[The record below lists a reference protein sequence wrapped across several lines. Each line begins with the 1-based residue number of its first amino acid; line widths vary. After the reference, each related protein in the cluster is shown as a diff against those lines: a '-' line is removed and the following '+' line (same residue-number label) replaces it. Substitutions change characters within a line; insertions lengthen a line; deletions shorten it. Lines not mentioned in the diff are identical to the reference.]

1 MGAKIEKNRE
11 LANLEHKKEALNLQK
26 RRLSAYKRGEFN
38 FYLEVHVVKGVS
50 KVLWLMAF
58 CWVVE
63 FIVRTL
69 RTGMTLATL
78 RTRTALTT
86 LRTRTTLATLRT
98 LATLTAGRTLLVTLG
113 LLYQHAV

>member
-1 MGAKIEKNRE
+1 M
-11 LANLEHKKEALNLQK
+11 
-26 RRLSAYKRGEFN
+26 
-38 FYLEVHVVKGVS
+38 VKGVS